1 MKFTM
6 IRRIAAL
13 GLILVLAAGIPIQAS
28 SASTEKVT
36 EDAASTKSL
45 QEAQDEKA
53 QLEKALKEAQ
63 STIEDLRDSKGDIE
77 SKVTELN
84 QQLIDIS
91 ARITDLENQLTAKS
105 EDIQETKDELAGA
118 KEREAQQYADMKVR
132 IQFMYENGQTSYLEA
147 LLSSRNIS
155 EFLNSADYIAQI
167 QSYDRQKLTEYQD
180 TVESI
185 VNLEAQLEQEY
196 TDLEALKSTVESNKA
211 TVAAM
216 MRQKESELADIS
228 GDIEDAQSD
237 ADYYAAEIQAQEE
250 LIAAIKRAEA
260 EKAAAGVEEHPYTGG
275 AFRWPCPSSTRVT
288 SDYGTRVSPM
298 SGASS
303 NHKGI
308 DIGASAGADIIA
320 AADGTVTAAS
330 YSSAAGN
337 YVMIDHGG
345 GLYTVYMHASSLLV
359 SPGQT
364 VSAGDV
370 IAKVGSTG
378 ISTGS
383 HLHFRRL
390 FKWKLRQPVELP
402 GRLMEKVHVGIDR
415 NSLSLDREFLHIL
428 LRIAYRNEGNYGRTK
443 RKYAKRHDRK

>member
-1 MKFTM
+1 M
-6 IRRIAAL
+6 
-13 GLILVLAAGIPIQAS
+13 LVLAAGIPIQAS

-383 HLHFRRL
+383 HLHFG
-390 FKWKLRQPVELP
+390 V
-402 GRLMEKVHVGIDR
+402 
-415 NSLSLDREFLHIL
+415 SLNGSYVSPWSYL
-428 LRIAYRNEGNYGRTK
+428 GG
-443 RKYAKRHDRK
+443 

>member
-6 IRRIAAL
+6 IRRITAL
-13 GLILVLAAGIPIQAS
+13 VLILVLAAGISIQAS

-132 IQFMYENGQTSYLEA
+132 IQFMYENWQTSYLEA

-383 HLHFRRL
+383 HLHFG
-390 FKWKLRQPVELP
+390 V
-402 GRLMEKVHVGIDR
+402 
-415 NSLSLDREFLHIL
+415 SLNGSYVSPWSYL
-428 LRIAYRNEGNYGRTK
+428 GG
-443 RKYAKRHDRK
+443 

>member
-6 IRRIAAL
+6 IRRITAL
-13 GLILVLAAGIPIQAS
+13 GLVLVLAAGIPIQAS
-28 SASTEKVT
+28 SAATEKAT

-63 STIEDLRDSKGDIE
+63 STIEDLKDSKGDIE

-132 IQFMYENGQTSYLEA
+132 IQFMYENWQTSYLEA

-383 HLHFRRL
+383 HLHFG
-390 FKWKLRQPVELP
+390 V
-402 GRLMEKVHVGIDR
+402 
-415 NSLSLDREFLHIL
+415 SLNGSYVSPWSYL
-428 LRIAYRNEGNYGRTK
+428 GG
-443 RKYAKRHDRK
+443 

>member
-1 MKFTM
+1 M
-6 IRRIAAL
+6 IRRITAL

-308 DIGASAGADIIA
+308 DIGASSGADIIA

-383 HLHFRRL
+383 HLHFG
-390 FKWKLRQPVELP
+390 V
-402 GRLMEKVHVGIDR
+402 
-415 NSLSLDREFLHIL
+415 SLNGSYVSPWSYL
-428 LRIAYRNEGNYGRTK
+428 GG
-443 RKYAKRHDRK
+443 

>member
-1 MKFTM
+1 M
-6 IRRIAAL
+6 IRRITAL

-36 EDAASTKSL
+36 EDDASTKSL

-383 HLHFRRL
+383 HLHFG
-390 FKWKLRQPVELP
+390 V
-402 GRLMEKVHVGIDR
+402 
-415 NSLSLDREFLHIL
+415 SLNGSYVSPWSYL
-428 LRIAYRNEGNYGRTK
+428 GG
-443 RKYAKRHDRK
+443 

>member
-6 IRRIAAL
+6 IRRITAL
-13 GLILVLAAGIPIQAS
+13 VLILVLAAGIPIQAS

-180 TVESI
+180 TVESS

-383 HLHFRRL
+383 HLHFG
-390 FKWKLRQPVELP
+390 V
-402 GRLMEKVHVGIDR
+402 
-415 NSLSLDREFLHIL
+415 SLNGSYVSPWSYL
-428 LRIAYRNEGNYGRTK
+428 GG
-443 RKYAKRHDRK
+443 

>member
-6 IRRIAAL
+6 IRRITAI

-36 EDAASTKSL
+36 EDDASTKSL

-63 STIEDLRDSKGDIE
+63 GTIEDLKDSKGDIE

-383 HLHFRRL
+383 HLHFG
-390 FKWKLRQPVELP
+390 V
-402 GRLMEKVHVGIDR
+402 
-415 NSLSLDREFLHIL
+415 SLNGSYVSPWSYL
-428 LRIAYRNEGNYGRTK
+428 GG
-443 RKYAKRHDRK
+443 

>member
-6 IRRIAAL
+6 IRRITAL
-13 GLILVLAAGIPIQAS
+13 VLILVLAAGISIQAS

-105 EDIQETKDELAGA
+105 EDIQETKDELAGS

-383 HLHFRRL
+383 HLHFG
-390 FKWKLRQPVELP
+390 V
-402 GRLMEKVHVGIDR
+402 
-415 NSLSLDREFLHIL
+415 SLNGSYVSPWSYL
-428 LRIAYRNEGNYGRTK
+428 GG
-443 RKYAKRHDRK
+443 

>member
-6 IRRIAAL
+6 IRRITAL

-36 EDAASTKSL
+36 EDDASTKSL

-63 STIEDLRDSKGDIE
+63 GTIEDLKDSKGDIE

-237 ADYYAAEIQAQEE
+237 SDYYAAEIQAQEE

-383 HLHFRRL
+383 HLHFG
-390 FKWKLRQPVELP
+390 V
-402 GRLMEKVHVGIDR
+402 
-415 NSLSLDREFLHIL
+415 SLNGSYVSPWSYL
-428 LRIAYRNEGNYGRTK
+428 GG
-443 RKYAKRHDRK
+443 

>member
-6 IRRIAAL
+6 IRRITAL

-36 EDAASTKSL
+36 EDDASTKSL

-63 STIEDLRDSKGDIE
+63 GTIEDLKDSKGDIE

-216 MRQKESELADIS
+216 VRQKESELADIS

-383 HLHFRRL
+383 HLHFG
-390 FKWKLRQPVELP
+390 V
-402 GRLMEKVHVGIDR
+402 
-415 NSLSLDREFLHIL
+415 SLNGSYVSPWSYL
-428 LRIAYRNEGNYGRTK
+428 GG
-443 RKYAKRHDRK
+443 

>member
-6 IRRIAAL
+6 IRRITAL

-91 ARITDLENQLTAKS
+91 ARITDLEDQLTAKS

-288 SDYGTRVSPM
+288 SNYGTRVSPM

-383 HLHFRRL
+383 HLHFG
-390 FKWKLRQPVELP
+390 V
-402 GRLMEKVHVGIDR
+402 
-415 NSLSLDREFLHIL
+415 SLNGSYVSPWSYL
-428 LRIAYRNEGNYGRTK
+428 GG
-443 RKYAKRHDRK
+443 

>member
-6 IRRIAAL
+6 IRRITAL

-36 EDAASTKSL
+36 EDAAPTKSL

-63 STIEDLRDSKGDIE
+63 GTIEDLKDSKGDIE

-383 HLHFRRL
+383 HLHFG
-390 FKWKLRQPVELP
+390 V
-402 GRLMEKVHVGIDR
+402 
-415 NSLSLDREFLHIL
+415 SLNGSYVSPWSYL
-428 LRIAYRNEGNYGRTK
+428 GG
-443 RKYAKRHDRK
+443 

>member
-28 SASTEKVT
+28 SAATEKAT

-383 HLHFRRL
+383 HLHFG
-390 FKWKLRQPVELP
+390 V
-402 GRLMEKVHVGIDR
+402 
-415 NSLSLDREFLHIL
+415 SLNGSYVSPWSYL
-428 LRIAYRNEGNYGRTK
+428 GG
-443 RKYAKRHDRK
+443 

>member
-383 HLHFRRL
+383 HLHFG
-390 FKWKLRQPVELP
+390 V
-402 GRLMEKVHVGIDR
+402 
-415 NSLSLDREFLHIL
+415 SLNGSYVSPWSYL
-428 LRIAYRNEGNYGRTK
+428 GGCW
-443 RKYAKRHDRK
+443 RKYT

>member
-6 IRRIAAL
+6 IRRITAL

-28 SASTEKVT
+28 SAATEKAT

-63 STIEDLRDSKGDIE
+63 STIEDLKDSKGDIE

-84 QQLIDIS
+84 QQLMDIS

-308 DIGASAGADIIA
+308 DIGASSGADIIA

-383 HLHFRRL
+383 HLHFG
-390 FKWKLRQPVELP
+390 V
-402 GRLMEKVHVGIDR
+402 
-415 NSLSLDREFLHIL
+415 SLNGSYVSPWSYL
-428 LRIAYRNEGNYGRTK
+428 GG
-443 RKYAKRHDRK
+443 

>member
-1 MKFTM
+1 M
-6 IRRIAAL
+6 IRRITAL
-13 GLILVLAAGIPIQAS
+13 VLILVLAAGISIQAS

-36 EDAASTKSL
+36 EDDASTKSL

-63 STIEDLRDSKGDIE
+63 GTIEDLKDSKGDIE

-383 HLHFRRL
+383 HLHFG
-390 FKWKLRQPVELP
+390 V
-402 GRLMEKVHVGIDR
+402 
-415 NSLSLDREFLHIL
+415 SLNGSYVSPWSYL
-428 LRIAYRNEGNYGRTK
+428 GG
-443 RKYAKRHDRK
+443 

>member
-6 IRRIAAL
+6 IRRITAL

-36 EDAASTKSL
+36 EDDASTKSL

-63 STIEDLRDSKGDIE
+63 GTIEDLKDSKGDIE

-185 VNLEAQLEQEY
+185 VNLEAQLEQEN
-196 TDLEALKSTVESNKA
+196 TDMEALKSTVESNKA

-237 ADYYAAEIQAQEE
+237 ADYYAAEIPAQEE

-383 HLHFRRL
+383 HLHFG
-390 FKWKLRQPVELP
+390 V
-402 GRLMEKVHVGIDR
+402 
-415 NSLSLDREFLHIL
+415 SLNGSYVSPWSYL
-428 LRIAYRNEGNYGRTK
+428 GG
-443 RKYAKRHDRK
+443 

>member
-6 IRRIAAL
+6 IRRITAL

-383 HLHFRRL
+383 HLHFG
-390 FKWKLRQPVELP
+390 V
-402 GRLMEKVHVGIDR
+402 
-415 NSLSLDREFLHIL
+415 SLNGSYVSPWSYL
-428 LRIAYRNEGNYGRTK
+428 GG
-443 RKYAKRHDRK
+443 

>member
-13 GLILVLAAGIPIQAS
+13 VLILVLAAGISIQAS

-84 QQLIDIS
+84 QHLIDIS

-383 HLHFRRL
+383 HLHFG
-390 FKWKLRQPVELP
+390 V
-402 GRLMEKVHVGIDR
+402 
-415 NSLSLDREFLHIL
+415 SLNGSYVSPWSYL
-428 LRIAYRNEGNYGRTK
+428 GG
-443 RKYAKRHDRK
+443 

>member
-250 LIAAIKRAEA
+250 LIAAINFAHRYAQEA
-260 EKAAAGVEEHPYTGG
+260 SRLAREERDPTRQRELEQI
-275 AFRWPCPSSTRVT
+275 ASNCTRVPE
-288 SDYGTRVSPM
+288 YGATTFWEACQTFWFIQSMLQIESSGHSISPGRFDQYM
-298 SGASS
+298 YPYL
-303 NHKGI
+303 
-308 DIGASAGADIIA
+308 
-320 AADGTVTAAS
+320 AADTAI
-330 YSSAAGN
+330 SSEFAQELVDCCWIKLNDINKTRDEVSAQAFAGYAVFQN
-337 YVMIDHGG
+337 LCVG
-345 GLYTVYMHASSLLV
+345 
-359 SPGQT
+359 GQT
-364 VSAGDV
+364 EDGRDATNPLTYMCMEATAHV
-370 IAKVGSTG
+370 
-378 ISTGS
+378 
-383 HLHFRRL
+383 RL
-390 FKWKLRQPVELP
+390 PQPSFSIRVWQGTP
-402 GRLMEKVHVGIDR
+402 D
-415 NSLSLDREFLHIL
+415 EFL
-428 LRIAYRNEGNYGRTK
+428 
-443 RKYAKRHDRK
+443 

>member
-6 IRRIAAL
+6 IRRITAL
-13 GLILVLAAGIPIQAS
+13 GLILVLAAGMPIQAS

-63 STIEDLRDSKGDIE
+63 GTIEDLKDSKGDIE

-383 HLHFRRL
+383 HLHFG
-390 FKWKLRQPVELP
+390 V
-402 GRLMEKVHVGIDR
+402 
-415 NSLSLDREFLHIL
+415 SLNGSYVSPWSYL
-428 LRIAYRNEGNYGRTK
+428 GG
-443 RKYAKRHDRK
+443 

>member
-6 IRRIAAL
+6 IRRITAL

-45 QEAQDEKA
+45 QEAQDEKV

-383 HLHFRRL
+383 HLHFG
-390 FKWKLRQPVELP
+390 V
-402 GRLMEKVHVGIDR
+402 
-415 NSLSLDREFLHIL
+415 SLNGSYVSPWSYL
-428 LRIAYRNEGNYGRTK
+428 GG
-443 RKYAKRHDRK
+443 

>member
-6 IRRIAAL
+6 IRRITAL

-36 EDAASTKSL
+36 EDDASTKSL

-63 STIEDLRDSKGDIE
+63 GTIEDLKDSKGDIE

-337 YVMIDHGG
+337 YVMSDHGG

-383 HLHFRRL
+383 HLHFG
-390 FKWKLRQPVELP
+390 V
-402 GRLMEKVHVGIDR
+402 
-415 NSLSLDREFLHIL
+415 SLNGSYVSPWSYL
-428 LRIAYRNEGNYGRTK
+428 GG
-443 RKYAKRHDRK
+443 

>member
-6 IRRIAAL
+6 IRRITAL

-36 EDAASTKSL
+36 EDAASTKSM

-288 SDYGTRVSPM
+288 SNYGTRVSPM

-383 HLHFRRL
+383 HLHFG
-390 FKWKLRQPVELP
+390 V
-402 GRLMEKVHVGIDR
+402 
-415 NSLSLDREFLHIL
+415 SLNGSYVSPWSYL
-428 LRIAYRNEGNYGRTK
+428 GG
-443 RKYAKRHDRK
+443 

>member
-6 IRRIAAL
+6 IRRITAL
-13 GLILVLAAGIPIQAS
+13 GLILVLAAGIPIRAS

-36 EDAASTKSL
+36 EDAAPTKSL

-275 AFRWPCPSSTRVT
+275 AFRWPCPSSRRVT

-383 HLHFRRL
+383 HLHFG
-390 FKWKLRQPVELP
+390 V
-402 GRLMEKVHVGIDR
+402 
-415 NSLSLDREFLHIL
+415 SLNGSYVSPWSYL
-428 LRIAYRNEGNYGRTK
+428 GG
-443 RKYAKRHDRK
+443 

>member
-13 GLILVLAAGIPIQAS
+13 VLILVLAAGIPIQAS

-308 DIGASAGADIIA
+308 DIGASAGSGIIA

-383 HLHFRRL
+383 HLHFG
-390 FKWKLRQPVELP
+390 V
-402 GRLMEKVHVGIDR
+402 
-415 NSLSLDREFLHIL
+415 SLNGSYVSPWSYL
-428 LRIAYRNEGNYGRTK
+428 GG
-443 RKYAKRHDRK
+443 

>member
-6 IRRIAAL
+6 IRRITAL

-84 QQLIDIS
+84 QQLRDIS

-383 HLHFRRL
+383 HLHFG
-390 FKWKLRQPVELP
+390 V
-402 GRLMEKVHVGIDR
+402 
-415 NSLSLDREFLHIL
+415 SLNGSYVSPWSYL
-428 LRIAYRNEGNYGRTK
+428 GG
-443 RKYAKRHDRK
+443 

>member
-63 STIEDLRDSKGDIE
+63 STIQDLRDSKGDIE

-250 LIAAIKRAEA
+250 LIAAIKRVEA

-383 HLHFRRL
+383 HLHFG
-390 FKWKLRQPVELP
+390 V
-402 GRLMEKVHVGIDR
+402 
-415 NSLSLDREFLHIL
+415 SLNGSYVSPWSYL
-428 LRIAYRNEGNYGRTK
+428 GG
-443 RKYAKRHDRK
+443 

>member
-105 EDIQETKDELAGA
+105 EDIHETKDELAGA

-383 HLHFRRL
+383 HLHFG
-390 FKWKLRQPVELP
+390 V
-402 GRLMEKVHVGIDR
+402 
-415 NSLSLDREFLHIL
+415 SLNGSYVSPWSYL
-428 LRIAYRNEGNYGRTK
+428 GG
-443 RKYAKRHDRK
+443 

>member
-6 IRRIAAL
+6 IRRITAL

-288 SDYGTRVSPM
+288 SNYGTRVSPM

-308 DIGASAGADIIA
+308 DIGASAGADMIA

-383 HLHFRRL
+383 HLHFG
-390 FKWKLRQPVELP
+390 V
-402 GRLMEKVHVGIDR
+402 
-415 NSLSLDREFLHIL
+415 SLNGSYVSPWSYL
-428 LRIAYRNEGNYGRTK
+428 GG
-443 RKYAKRHDRK
+443 

>member
-6 IRRIAAL
+6 IRRIIAL

-36 EDAASTKSL
+36 EDDASTKSL

-63 STIEDLRDSKGDIE
+63 GTIEDLKDSKGDIE

-383 HLHFRRL
+383 HLHFG
-390 FKWKLRQPVELP
+390 V
-402 GRLMEKVHVGIDR
+402 
-415 NSLSLDREFLHIL
+415 SLNGSYVSPWSYL
-428 LRIAYRNEGNYGRTK
+428 GG
-443 RKYAKRHDRK
+443 